1 MTKRLTLLFALL
13 LQVVFILEAKQ
24 TSTKE
29 GVEMILASSN
39 TNHHTTQER
48 SGVVT
53 AEIVGHTLTISIN
66 QNVGIA
72 HIMLRDGNGAVVEI
86 DNMMSSPN
94 TTCIYIEDSGYY
106 RIDIILNNFD
116 AYYGYFTVH
125 DGILI

>member
-1 MTKRLTLLFALL
+1 MKKYITFIFVLFQLNLL
-13 LQVVFILEAKQ
+13 LGTKVF
-24 TSTKE
+24 
-29 GVEMILASSN
+29 ASN
-39 TNHHTTQER
+39 EN
-48 SGVVT
+48 
-53 AEIVGHTLTISIN
+53 
-66 QNVGIA
+66 
-72 HIMLRDGNGAVVEI
+72 VEI